1 MKQLEALTI
10 SIGVLGAVDTWFTA
24 VVFPL
29 PVWVTFIAWASFVIV
44 GGGTQGW
51 VRSVACNLTGIVIA
65 SITLF
70 VIGLLPESALI
81 AAILV
86 GLGSAAMVQASK
98 LAPIAG
104 HPRHRLGL
112 RVPGRHHVRHRDAGH
127 DACGHRAP
135 DAGGR
140 CGDDRGRHVRP
151 ARRDVGQ
158 RDDRKERAVS
168 GHGSVEPGGNG
179 T

>member
-98 LAPIAG
+98 LAPIPVIPAIVWGFASLVGTTFATGTPVTTPVFIG
-104 HPRHRLGL
+104 HPTLVAAAAMIVGATFGL
-112 RVPGRHHVRHRDAGH
+112 LAEMWANAMTGKS
-127 DACGHRAP
+127 AP
-135 DAGGR
+135 S
-140 CGDDRGRHVRP
+140 
-151 ARRDVGQ
+151 
-158 RDDRKERAVS
+158 AVTAS
-168 GHGSVEPGGNG
+168 
-179 T
+179 